1 MLIDHDFVH
10 FVMPTQI
17 GRVYYVMDEVTP
29 PGRTSFESPS
39 SRWSRQFLIIYFFVN
54 IYYGVR
60 NCTDWTFHRYVHI
73 FSRSHCSLII
83 VHRSLFIVHWVH
95 WLFTC
100 ARRSIIFTK
109 NNKRFRR
116 VEERDLRGAG
126 ERKQK
131 NIKSL
136 QHFIM
141 EFRRLRTSVK
151 YRS

>member
-1 MLIDHDFVH
+1 MKKHNRNFYWLICF
-10 FVMPTQI
+10 I
-17 GRVYYVMDEVTP
+17 GAINLIKRLSMRKNVLVGKSLRECYKICFNFEFCVLAL
-29 PGRTSFESPS
+29 GTSWTTYQCQLLKLKF
-39 SRWSRQFLIIYFFVN
+39 IIFFVN

-60 NCTDWTFHRYVHI
+60 NCTDWAFHRYVHI

-126 ERKQK
+126 ERK
-131 NIKSL
+131 
-136 QHFIM
+136 
-141 EFRRLRTSVK
+141 
-151 YRS
+151 